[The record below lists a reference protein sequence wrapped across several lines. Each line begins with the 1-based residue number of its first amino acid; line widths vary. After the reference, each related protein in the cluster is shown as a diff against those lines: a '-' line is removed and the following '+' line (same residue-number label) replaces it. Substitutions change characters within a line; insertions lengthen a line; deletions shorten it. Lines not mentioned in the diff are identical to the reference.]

1 MFQLQILNDVIVRN
15 QEEADLIDY
24 ITQSCYINLFMN
36 HDISVFQLLK
46 SDTLDI
52 LAGDDVICRP
62 R

>member
-52 LAGDDVICRP
+52 LAGDDVIRRP